1 MSWENQFLKF
11 DFGFFSAQFHFSSYT
26 NPALFPTF
34 FVKMKELSA
43 WQWVFIGSREGGLR
57 EFWGVTERCW
67 EVQWE
72 CSRNVQALQSYVH
85 G

>member
-1 MSWENQFLKF
+1 MSGENQFLKF

-43 WQWVFIGSREGGLR
+43 WQ
-57 EFWGVTERCW
+57 
-67 EVQWE
+67 
-72 CSRNVQALQSYVH
+72 
-85 G
+85 